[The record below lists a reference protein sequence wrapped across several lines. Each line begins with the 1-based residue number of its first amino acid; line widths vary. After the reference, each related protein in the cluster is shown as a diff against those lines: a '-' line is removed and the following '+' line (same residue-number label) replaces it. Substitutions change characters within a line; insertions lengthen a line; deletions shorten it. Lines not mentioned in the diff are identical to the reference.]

1 MSYGAGHALDAINRM
16 KQNRKL
22 RPSKCI
28 KFKENNRETIYST
41 DRKSNKPN
49 YKTVPEKE
57 LNEIKARI
65 RNRAKIERKKEL
77 ILYGISFVF
86 VLILMISIWV
96 WVI

>member
-22 RPSKCI
+22 RPSKRM
-28 KFKENNRETIYST
+28 KFKENNRETIYSRDKIS
-41 DRKSNKPN
+41 DRPN
-49 YKTVPEKE
+49 FKTVPEEE

-86 VLILMISIWV
+86 VLILMISIWI
-96 WVI
+96 WII